1 MLKLNFTSPEFI
13 QSMDLWLAE
22 DVGAGDF
29 SSLGSIEADAVGT
42 SQLILKENGVVAGL
56 EWAEVFLNRVDSSI
70 QFDLLSRDGEFLEKG
85 SILATAEGNVRS
97 LLKAERLMLN
107 VLQRLSGVATQT
119 RNLVE
124 FVKDTGVTLLDTR
137 KTTPGLRMLEKWA
150 VSLGGAQ
157 NHRIGLYDMVMLK
170 DNHVDSAGGIT
181 AAVEKTRKFL
191 SEQKLDLKIEVETRN
206 LDEVNEALVNKVD
219 RIMFDNFSIEL
230 CKEAVKLVDKRAETE
245 ASGGITRDSIRDYAL
260 TGVQFISV
268 GALTH
273 TVKSLD
279 ISFKTKIKA
288 RNL

>member
-1 MLKLNFTSPEFI
+1 MLKLDFHSVEFTN
-13 QSMDLWLAE
+13 SMDLWLSE
-22 DVGAGDF
+22 DVGPGDY
-29 SSLGSIEADAVGT
+29 SSLGSIDADAIGN
-42 SQLILKENGVVAGL
+42 SQLILKEDGVIAGL
-56 EWAEVFLNRVDSSI
+56 DWAKVFLNRVDSNI
-70 QFDLLSRDGEFLEKG
+70 KFEVFYNDGDFLPRG
-85 SILATAEGNVRS
+85 SILAHAEGNVRS

-107 VLQRLSGVATQT
+107 VMQRLSGVATQT
-119 RNLVE
+119 RQLVE

-191 SEQKLDLKIEVETRN
+191 SEQNLDLKIEVETRN

-219 RIMFDNFSIEL
+219 RIMFDNFSIDL

-245 ASGGITRDSIRDYAL
+245 ASGGITRDSIREYAL

-273 TVKSLD
+273 SVSALD

>member
-1 MLKLNFTSPEFI
+1 MLKLDFHSAEFTN
-13 QSMDLWLAE
+13 SMDLWLSE
-22 DVGAGDF
+22 DVGPGDY
-29 SSLGSIEADAVGT
+29 SSLGSIDADAIGT
-42 SQLILKENGVVAGL
+42 SQLILKENGVIAGL
-56 EWAEVFLNRVDSSI
+56 EWAEVFLKRVDSDI
-70 QFDLLSRDGEFLEKG
+70 HFKLLVKDGEFLEKG
-85 SILATAEGNVRS
+85 TILAKAEGNVLS

-119 RNLVE
+119 RHLVD

-181 AAVEKTRKFL
+181 AAVEKTHKFL
-191 SEQKLDLKIEVETRN
+191 LEQNLGLKIEVETRN

-230 CKEAVKLVDKRAETE
+230 CREAVKLVDKRAETE
-245 ASGGITRDSIRDYAL
+245 ASGGITRDSIREYAL

-273 TVKSLD
+273 SVSALD